1 MAHHSSIVRDW
12 EQTLS
17 SLTSLATSN
26 YLLHQFSSI
35 TQILFKSNCS
45 VLPWPPP
52 WSRRLSFLMWTTVKF
67 SNTGCFSSSF
77 ASLQSLLYVLATML
91 FYNHISDH
99 ITSCL
104 KHVSLHYFWIKFLFL
119 NMLISS
125 TLFLPICPSAP
136 DYLVSLSL
144 SLLCHRLS
152 AFLLVPC
159 FFFNLYCFKT
169 FTYSCKSHT
178 HQSPPKW
185 WPLF

>member
-1 MAHHSSIVRDW
+1 MG
-12 EQTLS
+12 TNT

-35 TQILFKSNCS
+35 TQILFKSNCSS

-104 KHVSLHYFWIKFLFL
+104 KHISLHYFWIKSLFL

-136 DYLVSLSL
+136 DCLVPLFL
-144 SLLCHRLS
+144 SLLCHRFS
-152 AFLLVPC
+152 AFLLVSC
-159 FFFNLYCFKT
+159 FFFFFLT
-169 FTYSCKSHT
+169 FTASRPSHIHVKVT
-178 HQSPPKW
+178 HQSPPK
-185 WPLF
+185 